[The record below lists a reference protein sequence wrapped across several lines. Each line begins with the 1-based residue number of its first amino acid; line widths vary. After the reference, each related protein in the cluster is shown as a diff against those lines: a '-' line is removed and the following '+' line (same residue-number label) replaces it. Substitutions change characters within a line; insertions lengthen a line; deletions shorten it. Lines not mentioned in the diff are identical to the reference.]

1 MDNNFFV
8 GTFGVLLFIVYF
20 ATTAVDKT
28 NQVYAVTL
36 TRRCQRVIDKFQ
48 KPIDFFDF
56 FQISFHIFAINY

>member
-8 GTFGVLLFIVYF
+8 GTFGVLSFIVYF

-36 TRRCQRVIDKFQ
+36 TRRCQRVNDKFQ
-48 KPIDFFDF
+48 KLIDF